1 MKRTLNAIRVILA
14 LSWSID
20 KRRLTIGAG
29 LLLLGSIAQ
38 PGVAIFVRG
47 LTNATIAD
55 RPALVLT
62 ALAAG
67 LALCLTGQ
75 LMLAHFGHL
84 WYFELGELDEIELSS
99 RVSRAIHN
107 DQPLDEIESAE
118 VADKI
123 ELLRQDI
130 TSIRITL
137 EATISLG
144 AVAIQLF
151 ITCILLATVNP
162 LLLLLVL
169 AAAVPV
175 LTTNASEK
183 PVQDARKDA
192 AVFSRRIR
200 NLRDAATTPD
210 RVKEIRL
217 GGGAE
222 RVRALHSDA
231 QGSLAAAMAAG
242 YRRYYGIRLLGQL
255 PFALCLLASIAY
267 TAYLTMHGHSNAGE
281 LVMVLALTTQ
291 VGGQVA
297 NALQQLNT
305 VGLSATGLER
315 IEELRLISAGR
326 GEAGVPRQLP
336 ARLVSGLR
344 LDGVGYRY
352 PGNTAPSL
360 TGISLDIP
368 AGTSVA
374 VVGEN
379 GAGKSTLI
387 KLVQGLYRPST
398 GRIEVDGMLL
408 DELAPED
415 WHRASA
421 ALFQDSVRFA
431 FTARESIGVGDIDR
445 IDDPAAI
452 EAAID
457 RAQARSVTDRIGDLG
472 TYLGRD
478 YRDGE
483 ELSGGQW
490 QTIGLARALVKD
502 SPLVLTLDE
511 PGHSLDPESEL
522 RMIDAYESAAR
533 DFATRT
539 GAITFYVTHRL
550 SSVRS
555 ADLVLVLRHGC
566 VDAVGTHDELIDQG
580 GYYAKLFAMQAAAYT
595 DDEPTG
601 QPHLGGTVPEL

>member
-1 MKRTLNAIRVILA
+1 MKRTLNAICLVLVM
-14 LSWSID
+14 SWAID
-20 KRRLTIGAG
+20 RKRLIIGAG
-29 LLLLGSIAQ
+29 LLLLGSVAQ
-38 PGVAIFVRG
+38 PGVAIFVRD
-47 LTNATIAD
+47 LTNATIGGS
-55 RPALVLT
+55 PVLVLT

-67 LALCLTGQ
+67 LALCITGQ

-84 WYFELGELDEIELSS
+84 WYFELGELDEIELSK

-130 TSIRITL
+130 SSARVTL
-137 EATISLG
+137 EATINLV
-144 AVAIQLF
+144 AVAIQLV
-151 ITCILLATVNP
+151 ITCVLLVTVSP
-162 LLLLLVL
+162 WLLLLLVV
-169 AAAVPV
+169 AAVPV
-175 LTTNASEK
+175 LTTSASER
-183 PVQDARKDA
+183 PVQGARADA
-192 AVFSRRIR
+192 AVFARRIR
-200 NLRDAATTPD
+200 SLRDASTSAD
-210 RVKEIRL
+210 HVKEIRL
-217 GGGAE
+217 GGGAA
-222 RVRALHSDA
+222 RVRKLHGEA
-231 QGSLAAAMAAG
+231 QQSLAAAMAAG

-255 PFALCLLASIAY
+255 PFALALLAAIAY
-267 TAYLTMHGHSNAGE
+267 TAWLTAHGHSNAGQ

-297 NALQQLNT
+297 NALQQLNN

-315 IEELRLISAGR
+315 IEELRLGGSRR
-326 GEAGVPRQLP
+326 GGPADASPPP
-336 ARLVSGLR
+336 ARLTSGLR

-352 PGNTAPSL
+352 PGNASPSL
-360 TGISLDIP
+360 TDITLDIP

-387 KLVQGLYRPST
+387 KVIQGLYRPSV
-398 GRIEVDGMLL
+398 GRVEVDGRPLESL
-408 DELAPED
+408 RTDD
-415 WHRASA
+415 WHQASA
-421 ALFQDSVRFA
+421 ALFQDFVHFA
-431 FTARESIGVGDIDR
+431 FRARESIGVGDIDR
-445 IDDPAAI
+445 IDEPAVI

-457 RAQARSVTDRIGDLG
+457 RARARSVVGRIGSLD

-490 QTIGLARALVKD
+490 QTIGLARSLVKE

-522 RMIDAYESAAR
+522 RMIDAYETAAR
-533 DFATRT
+533 DFASRT
-539 GAITFYVTHRL
+539 GTITFYVTHRL

-555 ADLVLVLRHGC
+555 ADLVLVLRSGRI
-566 VDAVGTHDELIDQG
+566 DAVGTHDELLAAG
-580 GYYAKLFAMQAAAYT
+580 GYYAELFTMQAAAYS
-595 DDEPTG
+595 EPAG
-601 QPHLGGTVPEL
+601 E

>member
-326 GEAGVPRQLP
+326 GEAGVARQLP

-352 PGNTAPSL
+352 PGNTEPSL

-601 QPHLGGTVPEL
+601 QPHLGGTVPGL

>member
-1 MKRTLNAIRVILA
+1 MKRSLNAIRLVLAMSWVI
-14 LSWSID
+14 D
-20 KRRLTIGAG
+20 RKRLIIGAG
-29 LLLLGSIAQ
+29 LLLLGSLAQ
-38 PGVAIFVRG
+38 PGVAIFVRD
-47 LTNATIAD
+47 LTNATIAHES
-55 RPALVLT
+55 ALVLT
-62 ALAAG
+62 AFASG
-67 LALCLTGQ
+67 LALCITGQ
-75 LMLAHFGHL
+75 LMLAHLGHL
-84 WYFELGELDEIELSS
+84 WYYELGELDEIELAK
-99 RVSRAIHN
+99 RMSRAIHN

-123 ELLRQDI
+123 ELLRRDI
-130 TSIRITL
+130 ASARVTL
-137 EATISLG
+137 EATIGLI
-144 AVAIQLF
+144 AVAIQLI
-151 ITCILLATVNP
+151 ITCFLLVTVSP
-162 LLLLLVL
+162 WLLLLLV

-175 LTTNASEK
+175 LTTSASEK

-192 AVFSRRIR
+192 AAFTRRIR
-200 NLRDAATTPD
+200 NLRDASTSAD

-217 GGGAE
+217 GHGAA
-222 RVRALHSDA
+222 RVRALHGEA
-231 QGSLAAAMAAG
+231 QLELAATMAAG

-255 PFALCLLASIAY
+255 PFALALLAAIAY
-267 TAYLTMHGHSNAGE
+267 TAWLTFNGHSNAGQ

-297 NALQQLNT
+297 NALQQLNN

-315 IEELRLISAGR
+315 IEELRMSAADRDEQADAAVMG
-326 GEAGVPRQLP
+326 
-336 ARLVSGLR
+336 ARLTTGLH
-344 LDGVGYRY
+344 LDGVSYRY
-352 PGNTAPSL
+352 PGNVESSL
-360 TGISLDIP
+360 TDITLDIP

-387 KLVQGLYRPST
+387 KLIQGLYRPSD
-398 GRIEVDGMLL
+398 GRITVDGRPLESFRP
-408 DELAPED
+408 DD

-421 ALFQDSVRFA
+421 ALFQDFVHFA
-431 FTARESIGVGDIDR
+431 FRARESIGVGDIDR
-445 IDDPAAI
+445 LDDDDAI

-457 RAQARSVTDRIGDLG
+457 RAKARPVTDRIGSLD

-478 YRDGE
+478 FHDGE

-490 QTIGLARALVKD
+490 QTIGLARSLVKD

-522 RMIDAYESAAR
+522 RMIDAYETAAR

-555 ADLVLVLRHGC
+555 ADLVLVLRDGQI
-566 VDAVGTHDELIDQG
+566 DAVSTHDDLIAKG
-580 GYYAKLFAMQAAAYT
+580 GYYAELFTMQALAYA
-595 DDEPTG
+595 DHDAE
-601 QPHLGGTVPEL
+601 

>member
-1 MKRTLNAIRVILA
+1 MKRTLKAIRVILA
-14 LSWSID
+14 LSWAID
-20 KRRLTIGAG
+20 KKRLVIGAG
-29 LLLLGSIAQ
+29 LLLLGSVAQ
-38 PGVAIFVRG
+38 PGVAIFVRD
-47 LTNATIAD
+47 LTNATIAGS
-55 RPALVLT
+55 PAWLLS

-67 LALCLTGQ
+67 LALCITGQ

-84 WYFELGELDEIELSS
+84 WYFELGELDEIELSR
-99 RVSRAIHN
+99 RVSKAIHS

-130 TSIRITL
+130 ASTRVTL
-137 EATISLG
+137 EATITLG
-144 AVAIQLF
+144 AVVIQLI
-151 ITCILLATVNP
+151 ITCVLFVTVSP
-162 LLLLLVL
+162 WLLLLVV
-169 AAAVPV
+169 AAAIPV
-175 LTTNASEK
+175 VTTGASEK
-183 PVQDARKDA
+183 PVQDARKRA
-192 AVFSRRIR
+192 AVFSRRIT
-200 NLRDAATTPD
+200 NLRNASTNADQ
-210 RVKEIRL
+210 VKEIRL
-217 GGGAE
+217 GGGVD
-222 RVRALHSDA
+222 RVRALHSEAQDA
-231 QGSLAAAMAAG
+231 LAHEMAVG

-255 PFALCLLASIAY
+255 PFALSLLAAIAY
-267 TAYLTMHGHSNAGE
+267 TAYLTLHGASNAGE

-315 IEELRLISAGR
+315 IEELRLVGVDGREPAGAR
-326 GEAGVPRQLP
+326 ALP
-336 ARLVSGLR
+336 ARLATGLR
-344 LDGVGYRY
+344 VEGLRYRY
-352 PGNTAPSL
+352 PGNSAPTL
-360 TGISLDIP
+360 VDIDLEVP

-387 KLVQGLYRPST
+387 KLIQGLYQPTS
-398 GRIEVDGMLL
+398 GRIEVDGAALRSFRP
-408 DELAPED
+408 DD
-415 WHRASA
+415 WHAASS
-421 ALFQDSVRFA
+421 ALLQDFVHFA
-431 FTARESIGVGDIDR
+431 FRARESIGVGDIDR
-445 IDDPAAI
+445 IDDRDVI

-457 RAQARSVTDRIGDLG
+457 RAGARSVTDRIGDLE
-472 TYLGRD
+472 TFLGRE

-522 RMIDAYESAAR
+522 RMIDAYEKAAR
-533 DFATRT
+533 DFASRT

-555 ADLVLVLRHGC
+555 ADLVLVLRDGRI
-566 VDAVGTHDELIDQG
+566 DSVGTHDDLMREA
-580 GYYAKLFAMQAAAYT
+580 GYYAELFTLQAVAYMDST
-595 DDEPTG
+595 E
-601 QPHLGGTVPEL
+601 E

>member
-20 KRRLTIGAG
+20 NRRLVIGAG

-47 LTNATIAD
+47 LTNATIAG
-55 RPALVLT
+55 RPDLVLT

-67 LALCLTGQ
+67 LALCITGQ

-175 LTTNASEK
+175 LATSASEK

-200 NLRDAATTPD
+200 NLREAATTPD
-210 RVKEIRL
+210 RVMEIRL

-222 RVRALHSDA
+222 RVRALHGDA

-255 PFALCLLASIAY
+255 PFTLCLLAAIAY
-267 TAYLTMHGHSNAGE
+267 TAYLTLHGHSNAGE

-315 IEELRLISAGR
+315 IEELRLLSTDHS
-326 GEAGVPRQLP
+326 EAGAARELP
-336 ARLVSGLR
+336 ARLASGLR
-344 LDGVGYRY
+344 LDGIGYRY
-352 PGNTAPSL
+352 PGNTEPSL

-445 IDDPAAI
+445 IDDPTAI

-457 RAQARSVTDRIGDLG
+457 RAHARSVTDRIGDLG

-490 QTIGLARALVKD
+490 QTIGLARSLVKD

-555 ADLVLVLRHGC
+555 ADLVLVLRHGR

-580 GYYAKLFAMQAAAYT
+580 GYYAELFTMQAAAYT
-595 DDEPTG
+595 DEPAG
-601 QPHLGGTVPEL
+601 